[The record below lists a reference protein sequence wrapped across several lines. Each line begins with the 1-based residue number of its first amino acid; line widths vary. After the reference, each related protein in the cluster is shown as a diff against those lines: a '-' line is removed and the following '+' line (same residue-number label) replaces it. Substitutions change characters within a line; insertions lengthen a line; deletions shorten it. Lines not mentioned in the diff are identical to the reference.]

1 MVETETTTET
11 QRTQRLHRE
20 KQILMPKDAHEM
32 NESEVRSRI
41 ITLGFGG
48 DERLF
53 IAFYRK
59 LQQGLPEGTGIVLR
73 GSVVTNQRHEDGQPF
88 DSLGKGTSDLDV
100 TLVGSKVMEAW
111 SSDAYYIPGMHTK
124 PLCDKDPE
132 IAPSLKELRESLQTL
147 VGRPV
152 NFQATSSLV
161 LYGRDVLFGETYF
174 VVVPSGENA

>member
-1 MVETETTTET
+1 
-11 QRTQRLHRE
+11 
-20 KQILMPKDAHEM
+20 MPKDAYEM
-32 NESEVRSRI
+32 NESEIRSRI
-41 ITLGFGG
+41 ITLAFGS

-59 LQQGLPEGTGIVLR
+59 LQQALPEGTGIVLR
-73 GSVVTNQRHEDGQPF
+73 GSVVTNKRHEDGTPF

-111 SSDAYYIPGMHTK
+111 SSDAYYIPALHTK
-124 PLCDKDPE
+124 PLGDKDPD
-132 IAPSLKELRESLQTL
+132 IAPSLNPVRESLQKL

-161 LYGRDVLFGETYF
+161 LYGRDVLFGEPYY
-174 VVVPSGENA
+174 VVVPPGENA

>member
-1 MVETETTTET
+1 MS
-11 QRTQRLHRE
+11 
-20 KQILMPKDAHEM
+20 D
-32 NESEVRSRI
+32 NEIRSRI

-73 GSVVTNQRHEDGQPF
+73 GSVITNKRHEDGAPF
-88 DSLGKGTSDLDV
+88 DSKGRGTSDLDV

-111 SSDAYYIPGMHTK
+111 SSDGFYLPGLHTK
-124 PLCDKDPE
+124 PLGDKDPN
-132 IAPSLKELRESLQTL
+132 IAPSLNPLRESLQNL

-161 LYGRDVLFGETYF
+161 LYGRDVLFGEPYF
-174 VVVPSGENA
+174 VVVEPGTEA